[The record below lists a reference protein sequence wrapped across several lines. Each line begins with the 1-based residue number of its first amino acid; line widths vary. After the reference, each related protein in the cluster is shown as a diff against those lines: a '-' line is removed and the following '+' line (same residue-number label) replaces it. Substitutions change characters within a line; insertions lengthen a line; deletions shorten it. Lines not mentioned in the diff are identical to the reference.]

1 MGLFDR
7 LFRSSSR
14 QARIPLV
21 KLGRYSDSYKK
32 PSNYQAW
39 DRSLRLF
46 DEGKYLE
53 SYRDFF
59 LYLRDEEED
68 NVSFDLS
75 QDNLS
80 FEIYQGSK
88 KLQGYATT
96 EKIKCEA
103 KIARSQS
110 LNVGFMRRLI
120 EKNFALKYARFALD
134 PENHLT
140 IVFDTFTLD
149 GSPYK
154 LYYALKEVATN
165 ADKLDDLLV
174 DEFKILQQIDNAKV
188 QDIPAEHKEIKYA
201 YIKSEIERVKSGIQT
216 GPIHK
221 DQFPGGYAYLLLH
234 LIYKLDYL
242 TQPEGYMME
251 TLERMHRVYFAND
264 GKSTIEKNQILCK
277 ELDKLI
283 ARPKEEFFKEMY
295 QVSFTFG
302 ITTPVNH
309 DRIVSFIDS
318 ELHNMDWYLDNNHPD
333 TALAIPGYIVGYS
346 LFNYAPPKPIRE
358 LLQLF
363 YPICEPEYFRAL
375 GMDFHLRDP
384 NSGMLSK
391 KAIKGA
397 IEGILEENKA
407 EFPKLHASTGSLTFE
422 SLPAF
427 AKSYLLMIRNMDPVR
442 AID

>member
-14 QARIPLV
+14 QTRIPLV

-32 PSNYQAW
+32 PSNYEAW

-53 SYRDFF
+53 SYREFF
-59 LYLRDEEED
+59 HYLRDDEED
-68 NVSFDLS
+68 NVFFSLEEGK
-75 QDNLS
+75 LS
-80 FEIYQGSK
+80 FEIFQGSK
-88 KLQGYATT
+88 KMEGFATT
-96 EKIKCEA
+96 ENIKCEA

-120 EKNFALKYARFALD
+120 EKNFMLKYARFALD
-134 PENHLT
+134 PQNNLT

-174 DEFKILQQIDNAKV
+174 DEFKILQQIDNAKIQAV
-188 QDIPAEHKEIKYA
+188 PAEHKEIKYA
-201 YIKSEIERVKSGIQT
+201 YIKSQIERVKSGMQ
-216 GPIHK
+216 PDPVRK
-221 DQFPGGYAYLLLH
+221 DQFPGGHAYSLLN

-277 ELDKLI
+277 EFDKLI

-302 ITTPVNH
+302 ITIPVNH
-309 DRIVSFIDS
+309 DRIVTFIDS
-318 ELHNMDWYLDNNHPD
+318 ELHHMDWYLDNNYPD

-363 YPICEPEYFRAL
+363 YPICEPDYFRAL
-375 GMDFHLRDP
+375 GMDFNLHDP
-384 NSGMLSK
+384 GAGALNK
-391 KAIKGA
+391 KSIKGM
-397 IEGILEENKA
+397 IEAILEENKA
-407 EFPKLHASTGSLTFE
+407 AYPKLHAATGSLTYD

-427 AKSYLLMIRNMDPVR
+427 AKSYLLMIRNMDPVK
-442 AID
+442 ALD

>member
-32 PSNYQAW
+32 PSNYEAW
-39 DRSLRLF
+39 DRSLHLF
-46 DEGKYLE
+46 DENRYLE
-53 SYRDFF
+53 SYLEFF
-59 LYLRDEEED
+59 HYLRDDEED
-68 NVSFDLS
+68 NVFFSLEEGK
-75 QDNLS
+75 LS
-80 FEIYQGSK
+80 FEIFQGSK
-88 KLQGYATT
+88 KLEGFATT
-96 EKIKCEA
+96 ETIKCEA

-120 EKNFALKYARFALD
+120 EKNFMLKYARFALD
-134 PENHLT
+134 PQNNLT
-140 IVFDTFTLD
+140 IAFDTFTLD

-188 QDIPAEHKEIKYA
+188 RDIPVEHKEIKYA
-201 YIKSEIERVKSGIQT
+201 YLKSQIERVKSGMQA

-221 DQFPGGYAYLLLH
+221 DQFPGGHAYLLLN

-277 ELDKLI
+277 ELDKLA

-309 DRIVSFIDS
+309 DRIVHFIDS
-318 ELHNMDWYLDNNHPD
+318 ELHHMDWYLDNHYTD

-363 YPICEPEYFRAL
+363 YPICEPDYFRAL
-375 GMDFHLRDP
+375 GMDFQLHDP
-384 NSGMLSK
+384 GSGTLNK
-391 KAIKGA
+391 KSVKAM
-397 IEGILEENKA
+397 IERILEENKA
-407 EFPKLHASTGSLTFE
+407 AFPKLHAATGSLSFD

-427 AKSYLLMIRNMDPVR
+427 AKSYLLMIRNMDPVK
-442 AID
+442 ATD